1 MNISDNIWLERYN
14 HLMSD
19 ALPHMNERL
28 GESLRLR
35 FWEIADSFKCPVIGW
50 CLDIPEQREILK
62 KEGIAVKGKNDFQ
75 VHEIVVNSL
84 EIENRISHKLDL
96 WLNRKYKNEVKD
108 LSGLE
113 QRKFIRQW
121 KASLSRGQVEGIL
134 WVAVTRTDL
143 SAETKRDIFGDVHME
158 MHVRARQI
166 GKERQRL
173 VQEKERGAILSK
185 TVKEA
190 KRTIRTLKREN
201 EKLRNELNEIHE
213 LCTTLKRQNLALEEG
228 QSTPGNESSI
238 ASLQKENKEL
248 KDEAESLSEQLLSRQ
263 TELKSLQKRNRK
275 LVTKLNEQYQN
286 EVRLREELGS
296 MITRFAAL
304 RSPYDSNPS
313 VDLNQSRI
321 LIVGGL
327 PKMASL
333 YRRLIEENG
342 GTFEYHDGQVNRG
355 TKGLEQQVRRADLI
369 LCHID
374 HNSHGAASVVKK
386 LGKKYKKPIRM
397 LSNSGL
403 STISQMVLG
412 I

>member
-1 MNISDNIWLERYN
+1 MDISDSIWLERYI
-14 HLMSD
+14 HLISD
-19 ALPHMNERL
+19 TAPHMNKGL
-28 GESLRLR
+28 SESPRLR
-35 FWEIADSFKCPVIGW
+35 FWEIDDSFKCPVIGW

-62 KEGIAVKGKNDFQ
+62 KEGIAVKCKNDFQ

-84 EIENRISHKLDL
+84 EGENRISNKLDL

-113 QRKFIRQW
+113 QREFIRQW

-143 SAETKRDIFGDVHME
+143 SADMKRDIFGDVHME

-173 VQEKERGAILSK
+173 DQEKERGAMLSK

-190 KRTIRTLKREN
+190 RRTIRTLKREN

-213 LCTTLKRQNLALEEG
+213 LCTTLERQNLELEESR
-228 QSTPGNESSI
+228 STPGNESII
-238 ASLQKENKEL
+238 ASLQKENEEL
-248 KDEAESLSEQLLSRQ
+248 KDETKSLSEQLLSRQ

-275 LVTKLNEQYQN
+275 LVTRLNKQYQN
-286 EVRLREELGS
+286 EVRLRKELER
-296 MITRFAAL
+296 MITLFAAL

-333 YRRLIEENG
+333 YRRLIEESG

-369 LCHID
+369 LCPID
-374 HNSHGAASVVKK
+374 HNSHGAAWVVKK

-397 LSNSGL
+397 LANSGL

-412 I
+412 L